1 MPALRIIALIVIL
14 LTSIAA
20 IPFCVSILSLWRM
33 QRLKKW
39 SIESRVTVLVVIMV
53 IQAVCLHIIL

>member
-1 MPALRIIALIVIL
+1 MSALETIALIVAVLAFIV
-14 LTSIAA
+14 A

-39 SIESRVTVLVVIMV
+39 SVESRVTVLIVIMI